1 VCRCLRGTYHGGYL
15 DSNGNYLDGSKTY
28 KLNIPKDAPAL
39 KFWSVCVYDPQTR
52 SMLQTDQTFPS
63 KQSQRDTLIPND
75 DGSIDLYFGPEAP
88 AGMEGNWIQ
97 TVPGK
102 GWFAL
107 LRLYSPTEA
116 WFDKTWRPGE
126 IELVK

>member
-1 VCRCLRGTYHGGYL
+1 V
-15 DSNGNYLDGSKTY
+15 
-28 KLNIPKDAPAL
+28 
-39 KFWSVCVYDPQTR
+39 VVYDPQTR
-52 SMLQTDQTFPS
+52 SELQTSQPFPS
-63 KQSQRDTLIPND
+63 YNNVRDKDKVIVSD
-75 DGSIDLYFGPEAP
+75 DGSVVLYFGPEAP
-88 AGMEGNWIQ
+88 AGKEANWIQ

-102 GWFAL
+102 GWFCV